1 MSKRKELEARRRE
14 QQRKQTIQVAITI
27 AVIAVVVIGGAVILS
42 VLSSQEQQQRMSNL
56 PAVKAASKDVPPNAE
71 PNGRAWGPTDA
82 PIRVEEYLDYQ
93 CPACG
98 QYARNFE
105 PGVIAAFAGTG
116 KVRYEV
122 NFMPFL
128 EDRVNGRESRD
139 AVQAALCAAEQ
150 NKFWQMHATL
160 FVNQPVTGQ
169 ENIGNY
175 SKPRLKEMAATIEGM
190 DAAAFGACLDSNKH
204 EQTVLQI
211 RRDAEARGIR
221 QTPTFLVN
229 GQAFPGVRSAADF
242 RQIFAQVAPDV
253 QLTP

>member
-1 MSKRKELEARRRE
+1 MSKRRELEARRQE
-14 QQRKQTIQVAITI
+14 QQRKQTIQIAVII
-27 AVIAVVVIGGAVILS
+27 AVIAIVVIGGAIILS
-42 VLSSQEQQQRMSNL
+42 TLSGQEQQRASNL
-56 PAVKAASKDVPPNAE
+56 PAVKTASKDTPPNAE
-71 PNGRAWGPTDA
+71 PNGRAWGPADA
-82 PIRVEEYLDYQ
+82 PIKVEEYLDYQ

-105 PGVIAAFAGTG
+105 PGVIAAFASTG

-122 NFMPFL
+122 QFMPFL

-160 FVNQPVTGQ
+160 FANQPITGQ

-190 DAAAFGACLDSNKH
+190 DTAAFNACLDSNKY

-211 RRDAEARGIR
+211 RRDSEARGVQ
-221 QTPTFLVN
+221 QTPTFFVN

-242 RQIFAQVAPDV
+242 RQIFAQVAPNV